1 MSCFKFDLFFY
12 AALLFFSIFVS
23 SHQST
28 VFLFEHFRHGARSTS
43 KLSANFTDIFNQTWK
58 GDSELTNVGLR
69 QHFILGMHIKN
80 LYTKFINSLDV
91 SKDVLVLSSKSNRT
105 IMSAIAQLQGIY
117 YNSGSPTIDNITQ
130 EQLVHAVPPFINKNE
145 ALLAE
150 HEKLGLNVFPGSIDI
165 TPPVHIIHTKDKI
178 FQFEKN
184 DGCDGIKQARK
195 LNENKKEVQD
205 FITKYNQK
213 YSTQLFKLLNISKE
227 DHFKKLDNIGK
238 ISITLIANVVDGRNL
253 TSLFA
258 NSGINEQE
266 LLASSYEYYN
276 IYAKHVLSNDRNN
289 ELALASSSVLMR
301 QVLSYMQDV
310 IDQRKKNITVDD
322 NKATPKMVLLS
333 GHDSTLV
340 GMQDFLRVAFGMNVS
355 FPEFASYLFIEL
367 TNDDQTY
374 NVRIT
379 FNNNEKEKIEI
390 PYDEFKTKIEQTA
403 WTFEETGYYC
413 KFLYKQLNIFKP
425 STIIFAIATGVIIV
439 IMLFLKLKHSFTK
452 RPLTGID
459 AIKNEPLVQ

>member
-1 MSCFKFDLFFY
+1 
-12 AALLFFSIFVS
+12 
-23 SHQST
+23 
-28 VFLFEHFRHGARSTS
+28 
-43 KLSANFTDIFNQTWK
+43 
-58 GDSELTNVGLR
+58 
-69 QHFILGMHIKN
+69 
-80 LYTKFINSLDV
+80 
-91 SKDVLVLSSKSNRT
+91 
-105 IMSAIAQLQGIY
+105 
-117 YNSGSPTIDNITQ
+117 
-130 EQLVHAVPPFINKNE
+130 
-145 ALLAE
+145 
-150 HEKLGLNVFPGSIDI
+150 
-165 TPPVHIIHTKDKI
+165 
-178 FQFEKN
+178 
-184 DGCDGIKQARK
+184 
-195 LNENKKEVQD
+195 
-205 FITKYNQK
+205 
-213 YSTQLFKLLNISKE
+213 
-227 DHFKKLDNIGK
+227 
-238 ISITLIANVVDGRNL
+238 
-253 TSLFA
+253 
-258 NSGINEQE
+258 
-266 LLASSYEYYN
+266 
-276 IYAKHVLSNDRNN
+276 
-289 ELALASSSVLMR
+289 
-301 QVLSYMQDV
+301 
-310 IDQRKKNITVDD
+310 VDD

-390 PYDEFKTKIEQTA
+390 LYDEFKTKIEQTA